1 MDGLKRRT
9 TMKKT
14 LLSLVAVAALAG
26 AAAPAAAQGYGYGY
40 GNGGPGYGYDHGGP
54 AYGGGGQGIV
64 RGDNLEARIARGVR
78 SGQLSYREAAS
89 LRAELRQA
97 ERLAWRYRSDGR
109 VTRWEQADLDRRF
122 DSISARLRYE
132 RHDREYGYG
141 YGPRH

>member
-1 MDGLKRRT
+1 
-9 TMKKT
+9 MKKT

-26 AAAPAAAQGYGYGY
+26 AAAPAAAQGYGYGH
-40 GNGGPGYGYDHGGP
+40 GGPSYGHGGP
-54 AYGGGGQGIV
+54 AYGGGQGIV

-78 SGQLSYREAAS
+78 SGQLSHREAAN

-97 ERLAWRYRSDGR
+97 ERLAIRYRADGR

-122 DSISARLRYE
+122 NSISARVRYE

>member
-1 MDGLKRRT
+1 
-9 TMKKT
+9 MKKT

-26 AAAPAAAQGYGYGY
+26 AAAPAAAQGYGYGYGY